1 VSDATPGPGAIVR
14 AQRESR
20 GLTQQDIAD
29 TLNLGVRV
37 VEDMEIENWARL
49 PAPAFTRG
57 YLRAY
62 AKLLDIDPDVV
73 ANAFDAAVG
82 RGEARS
88 AAVTPMQLSQRRGL
102 ADLSQKHPGV
112 VLTSAVAV
120 VVCAVAIVLWA
131 VWPEVGKGEP
141 VAAKQPAGPAEV
153 VLPKKAPATATAK
166 PAATEP
172 TPSDAKP
179 APASVASAAPVVAAA
194 AATVDPRH
202 VPHDDH
208 GAHRITSDG
217 NDRLSFA
224 FTADCWVEIKDAK
237 GGSVYSDLSKSGD
250 ALELIGRPPFHILLG
265 NAPAVTLAFN
275 GERVALSPHTR
286 NNVGTLVLGQ

>member
-1 VSDATPGPGAIVR
+1 MSDATPGPGVIVR

-20 GLTQQDIAD
+20 GLTRQDIAD

-37 VEDMEIENWARL
+37 VEDMETENWARL

-62 AKLLDIDPDVV
+62 AKLLDIDPDEV
-73 ANAFDAAVG
+73 ASAFDAAAS
-82 RGEARS
+82 RGETRS
-88 AAVTPMQLSQRRGL
+88 AAVTSMQRSQRRGL

-112 VLTSAVAV
+112 VLTSAVAA

-131 VWPEVGKGEP
+131 VWPKVEAGESV

-153 VLPKKAPATATAK
+153 VLPKKAQPTATTE
-166 PAATEP
+166 PASTEP
-172 TPSDAKP
+172 TPSEAKP
-179 APASVASAAPVVAAA
+179 APASVAGTAPVAEAATP
-194 AATVDPRH
+194 TVDPRH

-217 NDRLSFA
+217 NDRLNFA
-224 FTADCWVEIKDAK
+224 FTDDCWVEIK
-237 GGSVYSDLSKSGD
+237 
-250 ALELIGRPPFHILLG
+250 GR
-265 NAPAVTLAFN
+265 
-275 GERVALSPHTR
+275 
-286 NNVGTLVLGQ
+286 

>member
-1 VSDATPGPGAIVR
+1 MSDATPGPGAIVR

-37 VEDMEIENWARL
+37 VQDMETENWARL
-49 PAPAFTRG
+49 PAAAFTRG

-73 ANAFDAAVG
+73 ANAFDMAVA
-82 RGEARS
+82 RGETRS
-88 AAVTPMQLSQRRGL
+88 AAVTSMQRSQRRGL
-102 ADLSQKHPGV
+102 ADLSQKHPGL
-112 VLTSAVAV
+112 VLTSAVAA

-131 VWPEVGKGEP
+131 VWPEVEAGERV

-153 VLPKKAPATATAK
+153 VLPKKALP
-166 PAATEP
+166 TEPPSTKP
-172 TPSDAKP
+172 TPSEAKP
-179 APASVASAAPVVAAA
+179 VPASVAGSAAVAAA
-194 AATVDPRH
+194 ATPNVDSRH
-202 VPHDDH
+202 VPRDDR

-217 NDRLSFA
+217 NDRLNFA
-224 FTADCWVEIKDAK
+224 FTDDCWVEIKDAQ

-250 ALELIGRPPFHILLG
+250 ALELIGKPPFHILLG